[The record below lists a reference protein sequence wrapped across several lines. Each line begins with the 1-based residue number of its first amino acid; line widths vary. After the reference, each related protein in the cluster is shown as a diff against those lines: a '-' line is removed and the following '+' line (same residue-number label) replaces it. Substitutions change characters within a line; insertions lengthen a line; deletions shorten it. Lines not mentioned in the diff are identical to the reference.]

1 MCVCCGWGCKRKK
14 CTYHQGLHLK
24 QQVQIWS
31 MFEANRFQN
40 MGAGPKQGAWF
51 HLMFPRLL
59 NACTFGDFMTRP
71 PATELFRARTA
82 AALVLVV
89 RFAALARA
97 TDTCHGMW
105 CPKIAKLVYT
115 FNSYELWLW

>member
-1 MCVCCGWGCKRKK
+1 MGMQAEKMHISSRFTLEAAGAK
-14 CTYHQGLHLK
+14 
-24 QQVQIWS
+24 IWS
-31 MFEANRFQN
+31 MFEANWFQN